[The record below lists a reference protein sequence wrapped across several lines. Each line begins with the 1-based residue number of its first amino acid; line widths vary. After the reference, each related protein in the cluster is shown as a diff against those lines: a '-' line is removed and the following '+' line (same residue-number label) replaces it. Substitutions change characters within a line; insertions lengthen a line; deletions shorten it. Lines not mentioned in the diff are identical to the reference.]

1 LTTSASLQADRRGP
15 KAPPSPRG
23 PALLL
28 TLLAAAVLPACAP
41 EPEPPDPAELIR
53 PVRVATVDYGS
64 AGQAVSLT
72 GEVEAREDVSFAFRI
87 GGRLIERPVN
97 VGDEIAPG
105 QLLARLEPDTWIDA
119 LRSARADLRAAQ
131 ARLTETRAQYQRF
144 RTLIA
149 DGHVT
154 RAMFDQAQQAFLS
167 AEAQVDAAQARADTA
182 ETQLGFTELHAD
194 SGGKVTARG
203 AEPGEVVAAGQLIV
217 RLARAGGR
225 DAVFDVPARIR
236 RAVHPDEEIRVTLN
250 DDPSVQAM
258 GRVRE
263 VAPQA
268 DPVTRTFR
276 VRIGLIDPPAGMSL
290 GSTVTGTTLIRG
302 DRTLEVPASALTQ
315 ADDQPAVWLFDPATG
330 TVSLRPVRVVRYSLA
345 TAAVDN
351 GLQAGDVVVTAGVQ
365 TLRPGQQVRLLG
377 APAMPEPA
385 AAEPAPAPAMSVAED
400 ATDDAAPPPAAADED
415 DQPEVGS
422 GAAE

>member
-1 LTTSASLQADRRGP
+1 M
-15 KAPPSPRG
+15 
-23 PALLL
+23 L
-28 TLLAAAVLPACAP
+28 TLFAAGILSACAP
-41 EPEPPDPAELIR
+41 EPEPPDLDELVR
-53 PVRVATVDYGS
+53 PVRVATVEYGS
-64 AGQAVSLT
+64 AGQEVTLT
-72 GEVEAREDVSFAFRI
+72 GEIEAQDDVSFAFRI
-87 GGRLIERPVN
+87 AGRLIERPVN
-97 VGDEIAPG
+97 VGDEVRPG
-105 QLLARLEPDTWIDA
+105 QLLARLDPDTWVDA

-131 ARLTETRAQYQRF
+131 ARLTEARAQYERF

-167 AEAQVDAAQARADTA
+167 AEAQVDAAQARVNTA

-194 SGGKVTARG
+194 SGGTVTARG
-203 AEPGEVVAAGQLIV
+203 AEPGEVVAAGQMIV
-217 RLARAGGR
+217 RLAREGGR

-236 RAVHPDEEIRVTLN
+236 RTVHPDEEIRVALN
-250 DDPSVQAM
+250 DDPSVQAT

-276 VRIGLIDPPAGMSL
+276 VRVGLIDPPAKMSL
-290 GSTVTGTTLIRG
+290 GSTVTGTTLIRQ
-302 DRTLEVPASALTQ
+302 DRILEVPASALTR
-315 ADDQPAVWLFDPATG
+315 ADDQPAVWLFDDATS

-345 TAAVDN
+345 SAAVDN

-377 APAMPEPA
+377 APAAPRQA
-385 AAEPAPAPAMSVAED
+385 ANEPAPE
-400 ATDDAAPPPAAADED
+400 AAAPAAADAADAANEAGPSPAAADDGED
-415 DQPEVGS
+415 HRPDADADS